1 MSRADNG
8 LVFSCPPVGAAF
20 FLTSPGHDPGVN
32 ALVSELKRGTFIDV
46 GAHVGFFALSA
57 ACQLGDQGRVI
68 AIEPHPMRCAMLRSN
83 IAANQLNNVDV
94 VEAAVTDYTGR
105 ATIYDLSPELA
116 AHPRDVSFNSLGGKP
131 IDVEAVTLDGLC
143 KRYQLTELLLVKIDV
158 EGFEVQ
164 VLRGMASA
172 MKQLRPLIIFEALD
186 EVALRA
192 CTELLRPAGYTVSKL
207 DSHQNYLAKPIGV
220 APAER

>member
-20 FLTSPGHDPGVN
+20 FLTSPGHDPGVH
-32 ALVSELKRGTFIDV
+32 ALINELKRGTFIDV

-57 ACQLGDQGRVI
+57 ARQMRDQGRVI
-68 AIEPHPMRCAMLRSN
+68 AIEPHPIRCAMLRSN
-83 IAANQLNNVDV
+83 IAANRVNNVDV

-105 ATIYDLSPELA
+105 AAIYDLSPELA
-116 AHPRDVSFNSLGGKP
+116 AHPRDVSFNALGGRP
-131 IDVEAVTLDGLC
+131 IDVEAVTLDSLC
-143 KRYQLTELLLVKIDV
+143 KRYQLTELALVKIDV

-164 VLRGMASA
+164 VLRGMASTLR
-172 MKQLRPLIIFEALD
+172 QLRPLIIFEALD

-192 CTELLRPAGYTVSKL
+192 CTELLLAAGYAVSEL
-207 DSHQNYLAKPIGV
+207 DSHQNYLAKPVRSSSG
-220 APAER
+220 